1 MCGIAGRLNF
11 RPALIDRA
19 ELERM
24 SDALVHRGPDDSGL
38 HVDGP
43 VGFAE
48 RRLAIIDLSE
58 SACAPLS
65 NADGSMWIVFN
76 GEIYNFQVLRQRLI
90 ERGHRFKTNSDTEVI
105 VHAYEQYGPAFVSE
119 LRGMFAFAIWDARK
133 QSLFVARDRLGK
145 KPFYYHHDAR
155 RLVFASEIRALLQA
169 RDLSVEPNL
178 AAIAAYLRR
187 QCVPH
192 PQTAFG
198 GIMSLPPG
206 HYLTCAADRGVTITR
221 YWEPPLSVPERSIGF
236 EEAQGEVLR
245 ILRESVRLRLIS
257 DVPVGAML
265 SAGID
270 SGLVVAL
277 MAEQSHQPVRTFTV
291 GFEGYGDDERAAA
304 SVVARA
310 FGTQHHEVTV
320 APDGAAMLGTIVHM
334 HGQPFADS
342 SAIAADYVS
351 QTAAR
356 HVRVALS
363 GDGGDESFCGYRH
376 YLAARKFSAL
386 SVVPKQIRAVPALA
400 ASLALDSFGP
410 QLPNFARAA
419 TATRMMGLEWPE
431 MYAEHTATF
440 KMPELR
446 RLYSDGLQRV
456 LASSPE
462 IESTLVPASGEAPLD
477 FMMRVDK
484 LGYLP
489 DCLLAKMD
497 IASMTHSL
505 EVRCPLLDH
514 ELVEFAASVPARH
527 KTNGRMGKLLLRS
540 LAAKL
545 LPGEIA
551 TRRKTGFGVPMA
563 QWLRTSL
570 RSSVESLLGVDAVRA
585 RGLFR
590 PEFVQVM
597 VAQHDAGTRDWSNRL
612 WSLMVL
618 EQWFREFIDRGG
630 APARAV

>member
-11 RPALIDRA
+11 GAAPIDRA
-19 ELERM
+19 GLERM
-24 SDALVHRGPDDSGL
+24 SGALVHRGPDDSGL
-38 HVDGP
+38 YVAGP
-43 VGFAE
+43 VGLAQ

-58 SACAPLS
+58 TACPPLS
-65 NADGSMWIVFN
+65 NADHSIWIVFN
-76 GEIYNFQVLRQRLI
+76 GEIYNFQALRQRLVV
-90 ERGHRFKTNSDTEVI
+90 RGHRFRTKSDTEVI
-105 VHAYEQYGPAFVSE
+105 VHAYEEYGAAFVSE
-119 LRGMFAFAIWDARK
+119 LRGMFALAIWDARK

-145 KPFYYHHDAR
+145 KPLYYHHDTS

-169 RDLSVEPNL
+169 QDLSVEPNL
-178 AAIAAYLRR
+178 PAIASYLRR

-192 PQTAFG
+192 PQTAFA

-206 HYLTCAADRGVTITR
+206 HYLTCGADRRLTITR
-221 YWEPPLSVPERSIGF
+221 YWEPPLSVPARNIGF
-236 EEAQGEVLR
+236 EEAREEALEIV
-245 ILRESVRLRLIS
+245 RESVRLRLIS

-291 GFEGYGDDERAAA
+291 GFEGYGDDERAQA

-310 FGTQHHEVTV
+310 FGTQHHEITV
-320 APDGAAMLGTIVHM
+320 APDVAGILGTIVHM

-342 SAIAADYVS
+342 SAIAAHYVS

-356 HVRVALS
+356 HVKVALS
-363 GDGGDESFCGYRH
+363 GDGGDESFCGYQH
-376 YLAARKFSAL
+376 YLAARKFRAL
-386 SVVPKQIRAVPALA
+386 SAIPGWIRSIPARA
-400 ASLALDSFGP
+400 AARAFDSFGP
-410 QLPNFARAA
+410 RLPNLARAA
-419 TATRMMGLEWPE
+419 TASRMLAMDWPE

-440 KMPELR
+440 KIPELR
-446 RLYSDGLQRV
+446 RLASDGLQGA
-456 LASSPE
+456 LASPLGTESTPRPE
-462 IESTLVPASGEAPLD
+462 IGEDSLD
-477 FMMRVDK
+477 YMMRVDRS
-484 LGYLP
+484 GYLP

-505 EVRCPLLDH
+505 ELRCPLLDH
-514 ELVEFAASVPARH
+514 ELVEFAANLPLCH
-527 KTNGRMGKLLLRS
+527 KTDGRTGKLLLRS
-540 LAAKL
+540 LASEL
-545 LPGEIA
+545 LPVEVA

-563 QWLRTSL
+563 QWLRDSL
-570 RSSVESLLGVDAVRA
+570 RPTLEDLLGGSAVRA

-597 VAQHDAGTRDWSNRL
+597 VAQHDAGARDWSNRL

-618 EQWFREFIDRGG
+618 EQWFREFVDRGG